1 MISSKDLVLFIN
13 PPKYLSVLIAYT
25 VAADVLPIFEK
36 HFPKDLRPRKAVEA
50 SKMYLDGYAVDSA
63 TAVNAANAA
72 ANAAYAANYKNIN
85 FGKLVDDATNMSMF
99 L

>member
-50 SKMYLDGYAVDSA
+50 SKMYLDGYAVDAAAYVDAPSAHYAPSDVLVDHPA
-63 TAVNAANAA
+63 TAPLCRWG
-72 ANAAYAANYKNIN
+72 IE
-85 FGKLVDDATNMSMF
+85 
-99 L
+99 